1 MTGLRPTLTSLHLDL
16 HRPRKK
22 RSLQERLERYKYQL
36 GNPRMIKVGCSLS
49 RVVCPLCD
57 ERYSSPYELRMR
69 RLGRTLSSVMG
80 R

>member
-1 MTGLRPTLTSLHLDL
+1 MTGLRPILTSLHLNL
-16 HRPRKK
+16 RRPRKK
-22 RSLQERLERYKYQL
+22 RSLQESLERFKCQL
-36 GNPRMIKVGCSLS
+36 GNPQMIKVECSLS
-49 RVVCPLCD
+49 RVVCPPCD